1 MKKHSLNCEGFS
13 LLELMVV
20 VSIIGILSGLSV
32 VTFSN
37 QFKKEGLKEASR
49 DATSWLK
56 DLQAK
61 AIQQNRIC
69 EIVIDKTSGTAAQV
83 DINSSSLS
91 EAERCTAVST
101 YSFKTPIHALLRDG
115 QSRISCP
122 LSDEDSQLHVT
133 FTARGTL
140 PCGGEVVLIAQDGSN
155 KRCINLMAPLG
166 VIREGLQQGEACD
179 YTTAH

>member
-20 VSIIGILSGLSV
+20 VAIIGILSSLSV

-69 EIVIDKTSGTAAQV
+69 EIVIDKTSGTQPRLTSAHP
-83 DINSSSLS
+83 LS
-91 EAERCTAVST
+91 EAEQCTAVST
-101 YSFKTPIHALLRDG
+101 YSFKTPIHALLQDG

-122 LSDEDSQLHVT
+122 L
-133 FTARGTL
+133 R
-140 PCGGEVVLIAQDGSN
+140 
-155 KRCINLMAPLG
+155 
-166 VIREGLQQGEACD
+166 
-179 YTTAH
+179 